1 MAFSFP
7 YQKKIAVASV
17 TVAVVALLSLWPNKP
32 AEAYYCKLS
41 ECVTGASVASTAAR
55 VAPTAARILMTNRI
69 KAKLEELVQII
80 AQLQNGTT
88 NDGQGIV
95 NVKTVLADPA
105 VVNAGQ
111 AAVAATRAR
120 LVMNMAP
127 SRTACAI
134 NTRGGQVMN
143 AMIDGTRLSKYAA
156 TQKSALDYSANAP
169 GTPSE
174 KGKLAAE
181 TNLFKRLMNG
191 FCDGTVINAP
201 DSVSCS
207 LANDSLGRSME
218 WRYAQP
224 FLAVFGVKD
233 SLIPVDPNNVEHRAA
248 RLFAEMAAAPA
259 VDDTLRGAALARSTG
274 KTAHVLRQRDIAT
287 VSLARGALDR
297 MVDERV
303 GKAEEG
309 AESVEHLRQKAWDN
323 ADEFVQHA
331 KDRAG
336 QPLASNL
343 EDMAEMEG
351 DINKIYLQLYVN
363 LERLAVIKATRLSRL
378 IKANGVQSTAMP
390 ASFTPGGGS

>member
-1 MAFSFP
+1 MFANLPHLRS
-7 YQKKIAVASV
+7 KIAAFALVAG
-17 TVAVVALLSLWPNKP
+17 AAALLSVWPSTS
-32 AEAYYCKLS
+32 ADAYYCKWR
-41 ECVTGASVASTAAR
+41 ECVTGASVASRAAG
-55 VAPTAARILMTNRI
+55 VAPSVARS
-69 KAKLEELVQII
+69 ALVSKVQSD
-80 AQLQNGTT
+80 LQNFLQILALLQQGTT
-88 NDGQGIV
+88 NDGQNEANNKIV
-95 NVKTVLADPA
+95 LNDAMVAA
-105 VVNAGQ
+105 NSQ
-111 AAVAATRAR
+111 YAVAQTRAR
-120 LVMNMAP
+120 ATLAMAP
-127 SRTACAI
+127 SRTACATY
-134 NTRGGQVMN
+134 TRSN
-143 AMIDGTRLSKYAA
+143 RLTTAALDPARMTGYAA
-156 TQKSALDYSANAP
+156 TQKAALDFSANAP

-174 KGKLAAE
+174 KGRLAAE
-181 TNLFKRLMNG
+181 TNLFKRLMTG
-191 FCDGTVINAP
+191 VCDGAVINAP
-201 DSVSCS
+201 DNVSCT

-233 SLIPVDPNNVEHRAA
+233 SLIPTDANNAEHRAA

-259 VDDTLRGAALARSTG
+259 PDDTLRGAALARSTG

-336 QPLASNL
+336 QPIAANMD
-343 EDMAEMEG
+343 DMAEMEG

-363 LERLAVIKATRLSRL
+363 LERLAVVKATRLSRL
-378 IKANGVQSTAMP
+378 IKANGAPTSVP
-390 ASFTPGGGS
+390 ASFSPGGS